1 MLALTGGTLID
12 GAGGPPLPGATVL
25 VNGQGRI
32 ETVGRRE
39 AVTLP
44 PTCQV
49 VDITGHTILPG
60 LIDCHDHLTSFAYD
74 LMGRW
79 GRSEPRS
86 TRTMRVAKVIEETLL
101 TGYTAIRDCGWL
113 DIGYKQ
119 AVEQGLIPGPRL
131 QVATSPLSP
140 TQGTQDRS
148 SPSGHHQPT
157 PHDPNLP
164 RGIAD
169 GVEDVRAMVREVVRV
184 GADVIKFFN
193 TGFGR
198 ETQSG
203 TTRSYT
209 PEETIALVDETHI
222 HGKKVAC
229 HALGGPGLRAAI
241 EAGVDSIEHGCL
253 LGLEPDLLKM
263 MADGDIYLVPT
274 LTVFTFHAAQGNPR
288 AQAEAKDF
296 RVQHIDTVQKALSAG
311 VKVVAGTDAGG
322 WEHGNNAK
330 ELELLVEAG
339 MTPMQ
344 ALVAATGWAAGCLG
358 MEDSIGTIETGK
370 LADLIVI
377 DGDPLAGIAL
387 LQDKERIRLVMKEGQ
402 VYLDRISGS
411 TIFPAPRTPTT

>member
-12 GAGGPPLPGATVL
+12 GLGGPASPGMTVL
-25 VNGQGRI
+25 VNDQGHI
-32 ETVGRRE
+32 ESVAQSG

-44 PTCQV
+44 PDCQV
-49 VDITGHTILPG
+49 IDITGHTILPG
-60 LIDCHDHLTSFAYD
+60 LIDCHDHLTSFGYD
-74 LMGRW
+74 LLGRW

-86 TRTMRVAKVIEETLL
+86 SRTMRVAKVMEETLI

-113 DIGYKQ
+113 DVGYKQ

-157 PHDPNLP
+157 SPDPNLP

-169 GVEDVRAMVREVVRV
+169 GVADVRAMVREVVRA
-184 GADVIKFFN
+184 GADFIKFFN

-203 TTRSYT
+203 MTRSYT
-209 PEETIALVDETHI
+209 PEETQALVDEAHA

-229 HALGGPGLRAAI
+229 HAIGGPGLRAAV

-253 LGLEPDLLKM
+253 MGLEPELFKM
-263 MADGDIYLVPT
+263 MADRNIYLVPT
-274 LTVFTFHAAQGNPR
+274 LTVFTFHAAQGNPHAR
-288 AQAEAKDF
+288 AEAKDF
-296 RVQHIDTVQKALSAG
+296 RQQHIETVQKALSAG

-322 WEHGNNAK
+322 WEHGNNAR

-344 ALVAATGWAAGCLG
+344 ALIAATGWAAGCLG
-358 MEDSIGTIETGK
+358 MEDRIGTIEAGK
-370 LADLIVI
+370 LADLIVV
-377 DGDPLAGIAL
+377 DGDPLADIVL
-387 LQDKERIRLVMKEGQ
+387 LQDKERMRLVMKEGQ
-402 VYLDRISGS
+402 VYLDRISG
-411 TIFPAPRTPTT
+411 